1 MDERSNVMINRIK
14 NGHINGRES
23 GRAIKGRVST
33 RINRSSELLA
43 QKLKAEGITN
53 SQVLHAIANSPRHI
67 FIPEILA
74 HKAYDNTALPIGQG
88 QTISQPYI
96 VAKMSELLLKGK
108 QENNVVGNRPKN
120 ILEIGTGSGY
130 QTSILAQLTDKVFS
144 VERIKSLQ
152 FQAKRC
158 LRAMDLHNIS
168 MKHGDGWQGWASKA
182 PFDAIIVTAGAAS
195 VPQALLDQ
203 LNDGGRLVIPVGEQ
217 TQILKIITRQG
228 NNYHEQQ
235 VEAVRFVPLV
245 PGDLL

>member
-1 MDERSNVMINRIK
+1 MRSNTIK
-14 NGHINGRES
+14 SRVGGKSKRS
-23 GRAIKGRVST
+23 G
-33 RINRSSELLA
+33 ELLA
-43 QKLKAEGITN
+43 QKLHAEGITN
-53 SQVLHAIANSPRHI
+53 PKVLQAIANSPRHI

-96 VAKMSELLLKGK
+96 VAKMSELLLGK
-108 QENNVVGNRPKN
+108 EGDRSSN

-130 QTSILAQLTDKVFS
+130 QTSILAQITDKVYS
-144 VERIKSLQ
+144 VERIKALQ

-158 LRAMDLHNIS
+158 LRSMDLHNIA
-168 MKHGDGWQGWASKA
+168 MKHGDGWQGWVSKA
-182 PFDAIIVTAGAAS
+182 PFDAIIVTAGASS

-203 LNDGGRLVIPVGEQ
+203 LVDGGRLVIPVGEQ
-217 TQILKIITRQG
+217 TQILKIITRKG
-228 NNYHEQQ
+228 DSYSEQQ

>member
-1 MDERSNVMINRIK
+1 MMKSRVNGKSKRS
-14 NGHINGRES
+14 G
-23 GRAIKGRVST
+23 
-33 RINRSSELLA
+33 ELLA
-43 QKLKAEGITN
+43 QKLQAEGISN
-53 SQVLHAIANSPRHI
+53 PQVLHAIANSPRHI

-96 VAKMSELLLKGK
+96 VAKMSELLLADK
-108 QENNVVGNRPKN
+108 RPSS

-203 LNDGGRLVIPVGEQ
+203 LVDGGRLVIPVGEQ
-217 TQILKIITRQG
+217 TQILKIITRNG
-228 NNYHEQQ
+228 DSYSEQQ

-245 PGDLL
+245 PGELL